1 MKIEDSSSSHALA
14 WKLVNSFNSRVGEVY
29 ETDHEACYKK
39 PTPQT
44 TPTLHFNL
52 SYIKLIASLIL
63 YIGLIFS
70 SNIAYAAPSLT
81 PLNQLIK
88 MATQNN
94 ANLKSKKL
102 AWQSLIQKYP
112 QAIALNDP
120 RISYTEALRPI
131 ETRLGPQDR
140 ILSLSQKLPF
150 PGKLELKGEVVW
162 SEIKMAKVRYDKTSR
177 DLIVNIKQ
185 SFHELVYLENA
196 IQLSLK
202 NKKLLEIINKIS
214 SADYAANIS
223 TLNDVA
229 KAQSQYAQVS
239 YDVQLLTEL
248 RSSEKTRINTLLNR
262 HPEYNFRVHSGTR
275 KPAKLSHKLID
286 LYRWADGNEELQI
299 AELAIEKSTIEKKL
313 AGYTERPDFD
323 LGLRYTQIGS
333 SGINGVKNNS
343 RDGLAVSIGISIPL
357 NFEKNNAIKEQARL
371 NRLKNIENKKALK
384 HKLRNK
390 VKGIYFKLNNSYRL
404 ITLYGDNLIPQA
416 NRALQI
422 AQLQYRQNKGS
433 IAKYLE
439 TQSTWLNFQLAYQRA
454 LADYAKN
461 IAEMERVTG
470 KSL

>member
-1 MKIEDSSSSHALA
+1 MKILSHP
-14 WKLVNSFNSRVGEVY
+14 KFITR
-29 ETDHEACYKK
+29 
-39 PTPQT
+39 
-44 TPTLHFNL
+44 
-52 SYIKLIASLIL
+52 LIL
-63 YIGLIFS
+63 CIGLIFNTNS
-70 SNIAYAAPSLT
+70 AYATPPLT
-81 PLNQLIK
+81 TLNQLIK
-88 MATQNN
+88 IATQNN
-94 ANLKSKKL
+94 ADLKSKKL

-140 ILSLSQKLPF
+140 ILSLNQKLPF

-162 SEIKMAKVRYDKTSR
+162 SEIKTAKIRYDKASR

-202 NKKLLEIINKIS
+202 NKKLLETINKIS
-214 SADYAANIS
+214 SADYAADIS

-262 HPEYNFRVHSGTR
+262 HPEYNFRVRSNTQ
-275 KPAKLSHKLID
+275 KPAKLAHKLIN
-286 LYRWADGNEELQI
+286 LYRWADTNEELQI
-299 AELAIEKSTIEKKL
+299 ADLAIEKSSIEKKL
-313 AGYTERPDFD
+313 AGYAERPDFD

-343 RDGLAVSIGISIPL
+343 KDGLAVSIGISIPL

-371 NRLKNIENKKALK
+371 NQLKNIEAKKALK
-384 HKLRNK
+384 HRLRNK

-461 IAEMERVTG
+461 IAEMERLTG